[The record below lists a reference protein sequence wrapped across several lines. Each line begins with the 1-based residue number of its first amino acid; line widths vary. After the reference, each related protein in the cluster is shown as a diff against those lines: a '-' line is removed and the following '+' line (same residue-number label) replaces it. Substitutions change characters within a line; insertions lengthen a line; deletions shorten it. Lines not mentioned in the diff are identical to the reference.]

1 MDSLSFV
8 KGDST
13 LKHSVYGEAYI
24 VFIAEYDRITTAMRL
39 GNGLHTWIFAKHWE
53 VSTVGCI
60 VLYSEAE
67 LIS

>member
-1 MDSLSFV
+1 
-8 KGDST
+8 
-13 LKHSVYGEAYI
+13 
-24 VFIAEYDRITTAMRL
+24 MRL